1 MSETMPLSLTANKV
15 DETFLF
21 DGARLRVVLSGG
33 VQQSSEKRQAARDEA
48 LRAAANLAF
57 PECVSAHGSSN
68 MARLASRQY
77 GHFHT
82 Q

>member
-1 MSETMPLSLTANKV
+1 MSETMPLTANKV
-15 DETFLF
+15 DETLLF